1 MPVSAATNQ
10 GIPSDAIERVDTDED
25 EIITMDPK
33 NYYMI
38 YLLQTSAFLHSS
50 IAFLMMISY
59 YKLKVSKHENFVY
72 FEQKEFFYLGTVS
85 YIQTRKRNSSKIR
98 I

>member
-1 MPVSAATNQ
+1 MPVSATANQ
-10 GIPSDAIERVDTDED
+10 GISSEAVERVDTNED

-59 YKLKVSKHENFVY
+59 YKLKVSEHENFVY
-72 FEQKEFFYLGTVS
+72 FETKFFYLGTVS